1 MLLTRSSGRKDRINF
16 ELWIM
21 IYELLVCNVQ
31 SSAWTRTSAHHSSF
45 ASTHHSYE
53 YFFGYL
59 INMASMAQ
67 VPIQNG

>member
-1 MLLTRSSGRKDRINF
+1 
-16 ELWIM
+16 M